1 MNWHVSEVN
10 NKYQKCVDTYLWESF
25 PQTCVQI
32 GQTQIDLQLKCEE
45 EITHCLLHY
54 SK

>member
-1 MNWHVSEVN
+1 MNWHVSGVN
-10 NKYQKCVDTYLWESF
+10 NKYKKCVD

-32 GQTQIDLQLKCEE
+32 GQTQIDLQLKREE